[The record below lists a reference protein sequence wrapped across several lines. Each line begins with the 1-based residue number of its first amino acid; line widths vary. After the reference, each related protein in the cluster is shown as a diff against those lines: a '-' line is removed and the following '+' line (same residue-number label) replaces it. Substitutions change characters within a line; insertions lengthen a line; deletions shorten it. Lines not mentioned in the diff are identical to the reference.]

1 MPVGEPQS
9 STPSSTTLRLVALEV
24 EEHVAGAGWDQPP
37 RLYAL
42 VRTAELVRREPALAE
57 QLAAQIEDR
66 PDALTPIEQDGLA
79 PDRPLED
86 LLAEITWPD
95 TVAGCAAVVERVML
109 PPDAEEHLPDDEG
122 ELMAFVADHPDRRD
136 VRLVAAVT
144 RDGARHSAVRAR
156 EPDDAPLLEG
166 PDLVPG
172 LLDHLGR
179 TLR

>member
-1 MPVGEPQS
+1 MSVADPLP
-9 STPSSTTLRLVALEV
+9 STPLRLVALEI
-24 EEHVAGAGWDQPP
+24 ETDAAARGWDQPP
-37 RLYAL
+37 RLFAL
-42 VRTAELVRREPALAE
+42 VPTAELVRREPALAG
-57 QLAAQIEDR
+57 QLAAQLEAD
-66 PDALTPIEQDGLA
+66 PDGFTSIEQDGLA

-86 LLAEITWPD
+86 VLGEITWPD

-109 PPDAEEHLPDDEG
+109 PPDAEEHLPDDAD
-122 ELMAFVADHPDRRD
+122 ELMEFVAGHPDRRE

-172 LLDHLGR
+172 LLDHLSR
-179 TLR
+179 TLT